1 VLTNEFIWPSK
12 VKSLACDAL
21 KPINKNWQDDIK
33 YMFDIAKCDKIF
45 YELHKGGYIKIS
57 HTLLSLEE
65 LKR

>member
-12 VKSLACDAL
+12 VKSLTCDAL

-45 YELHKGGYIKIS
+45 L
-57 HTLLSLEE
+57 
-65 LKR
+65 